1 MQPKHMTK
9 NARWPSATV
18 VTAAMSMVLTCV
30 LTAAPPKP
38 PSTAKLDAIDKHA
51 VPIAENNEARQQKT
65 ETAILQSDE
74 RSAAGDKKIQAFL
87 KHSGQDKKLEQYKP
101 NEPATE
107 PETKQTPA
115 SAAEL
120 TQAGNQTSP
129 DKKTS
134 NKEKELSTIKIKCD
148 GGIYFD
154 NEEGILAYFKNIRLD
169 ESNSDF
175 KLRCR
180 DELRILLD
188 NSPKEEKKNN
198 PPGGAEPQKT
208 KQTPEQKDSSF
219 SELGDLHEIIATG
232 SVKILGKNSDG
243 EPFLA
248 SGDMANYNAK
258 TGEMILKG
266 GRPTLQQSANE
277 YLQAE
282 EDGQWIRIQMKDK
295 DIESIITSQGK
306 WVMQAV
312 TQKESR

>member
-1 MQPKHMTK
+1 MQPNHITK

-18 VTAAMSMVLTCV
+18 VTAALSMVLSCV

-51 VPIAENNEARQQKT
+51 VPIAGNNEALQQKSKK
-65 ETAILQSDE
+65 AILHSDE
-74 RSAAGDKKIQAFL
+74 RSAAADQKIQAFL
-87 KHSGQDKKLEQYKP
+87 KHSGQDKKLEQNIP
-101 NEPATE
+101 TEPATG
-107 PETKQTPA
+107 PVQA
-115 SAAEL
+115 DNQAE
-120 TQAGNQTSP
+120 P
-129 DKKTS
+129 DKKTA
-134 NKEKELSTIKIKCD
+134 NKEKELSTIKIECD

-154 NEEGILAYFKNIRLD
+154 NEEGILAYLKNIRLD

-175 KLRCR
+175 KLRCS
-180 DELRILLD
+180 DELKILFD

-198 PPGGAEPQKT
+198 APKGSEPQKT
-208 KQTPEQKDSSF
+208 EPIPEQKDSSF
-219 SELGDLHEIIATG
+219 SELGDLQEIIATG

-243 EPFLA
+243 QPFLA
-248 SGDMANYNAK
+248 SGNIASYNAK

-277 YLQAE
+277 YLQAG

>member
-1 MQPKHMTK
+1 MQPNHITK
-9 NARWPSATV
+9 NARWASATMA
-18 VTAAMSMVLTCV
+18 TAAMLMALTSM

-38 PSTAKLDAIDKHA
+38 PSTEKLDAIDKHA
-51 VPIAENNEARQQKT
+51 APIAENNEARQQKA
-65 ETAILQSDE
+65 EKAILHSDD
-74 RSAAGDKKIQAFL
+74 RSAAADQKIQAFL
-87 KHSGQDKKLEQYKP
+87 KHSGQDKKLEQNIP
-101 NEPATE
+101 TEPATE
-107 PETKQTPA
+107 
-115 SAAEL
+115 L
-120 TQAGNQTSP
+120 TQADNEAEP
-129 DKKTS
+129 DKKTA
-134 NKEKELSTIKIKCD
+134 NNEKELSAIKIECD

-154 NEEGILAYFKNIRLD
+154 NEEGILAYLKNIRLD

-175 KLRCR
+175 KLRCS
-180 DELRILLD
+180 DELKILFD

-198 PPGGAEPQKT
+198 APNGAEPQKT
-208 KQTPEQKDSSF
+208 EPTPEQKDSSF
-219 SELGDLHEIIATG
+219 SELGDLQEIIATG
-232 SVKILGKNSDG
+232 SVKIHGKNSDG

-248 SGDMANYNAK
+248 SGNIANYNAK

-277 YLQAE
+277 YLQAG

>member
-1 MQPKHMTK
+1 MQPNHMTT
-9 NARWPSATV
+9 NARWASATMA
-18 VTAAMSMVLTCV
+18 TAAMLIALTSM

-38 PSTAKLDAIDKHA
+38 PSTAKLDTIDKFA
-51 VPIAENNEARQQKT
+51 APIAENNEDRQQKT
-65 ETAILQSDE
+65 EKAILQSDE
-74 RSAAGDKKIQAFL
+74 RSAAADQKIQAFL
-87 KHSGQDKKLEQYKP
+87 KHSGQDKQLEQNKP
-101 NEPATE
+101 TE

-115 SAAEL
+115 SSAEL
-120 TQAGNQTSP
+120 TQADNQASP
-129 DKKTS
+129 DKKTT
-134 NKEKELSTIKIKCD
+134 NKEEKLNTIRIECD

-154 NEEGILAYFKNIRLD
+154 NEAGILAYLKNIRLD

-175 KLRCR
+175 KLRCS
-180 DELRILLD
+180 DELKILFD
-188 NSPKEEKKNN
+188 NGPKEKKKNKATK
-198 PPGGAEPQKT
+198 GAEPQKT
-208 KQTPEQKDSSF
+208 EPIPEQKDSSF

-243 EPFLA
+243 ESFLA
-248 SGDMANYNAK
+248 SGDMASYNTK

-277 YLQAE
+277 YLQAG

-306 WVMQAV
+306 WIMQAV